1 MEKGNKK
8 EIAAAVDPKTNLNS
22 GFSVSPLI
30 LCRRVSLSLIFLA
43 LTLAILGCSVNHCD
57 ATALSMF
64 PHPLLPP
71 SPPVPVPENL
81 VTQAHDTRSGL
92 EALLQRT
99 LNALQ
104 RAMLFFDRVHK
115 HVILDSTIGTRIVA
129 DQLAVLLQRHFND
142 TGSLIWLPEY
152 RQKIID
158 LQELSKTVSDKSIF
172 YIAVGDP
179 PYYRKIG
186 NLLRQRFWEINHRT
200 RTMDMSLQVPFDT
213 KGKEFEEEESDNCL
227 AEFFGSRPGATRIC
241 DISDKCWLKMTAPGY
256 IGYSLSHEVFYLQIG
271 QQFGC
276 SRQMNEKVMQ
286 FRQPSVDILTESF
299 CVNMLIEAKSF
310 AAKGFSPV
318 SNDLFMEQ
326 AALCG
331 MQGYYQFF
339 TTEWLEHILSWQST
353 NGCYKGWP
361 LEYIKGPSHRA
372 KREEKVLDGGCMCHR
387 TTVASAALVQYVRYL
402 AEALA
407 TSRA

>member
-129 DQLAVLLQRHFND
+129 GKWVKQNILFLLCVYQADTFFVL
-142 TGSLIWLPEY
+142 TCLIC
-152 RQKIID
+152 
-158 LQELSKTVSDKSIF
+158 VSD
-172 YIAVGDP
+172 
-179 PYYRKIG
+179 
-186 NLLRQRFWEINHRT
+186 
-200 RTMDMSLQVPFDT
+200 SLTFD
-213 KGKEFEEEESDNCL
+213 
-227 AEFFGSRPGATRIC
+227 R
-241 DISDKCWLKMTAPGY
+241 
-256 IGYSLSHEVFYLQIG
+256 
-271 QQFGC
+271 C
-276 SRQMNEKVMQ
+276 S
-286 FRQPSVDILTESF
+286 
-299 CVNMLIEAKSF
+299 
-310 AAKGFSPV
+310 
-318 SNDLFMEQ
+318 
-326 AALCG
+326 
-331 MQGYYQFF
+331 
-339 TTEWLEHILSWQST
+339 
-353 NGCYKGWP
+353 
-361 LEYIKGPSHRA
+361 
-372 KREEKVLDGGCMCHR
+372 
-387 TTVASAALVQYVRYL
+387 
-402 AEALA
+402 
-407 TSRA
+407 TS